1 MTRLKRLLHHA
12 KYLFENSKQ
21 APTPSLPG
29 GMPGRKECGFRG
41 KLPQSVGECGKKH
54 FLYAVDPESSLDVG
68 MRWPIRDGM
77 SQTAYDQLW
86 RKCEELVGDDFVI
99 FDSLERPEFLPEG

>member
-1 MTRLKRLLHHA
+1 MTRLTRLLHQA
-12 KYLFENSKQ
+12 KDQIINLKQ
-21 APTPSLPG
+21 APTPAFAV
-29 GMPGRKECGFRG
+29 GMPWKKERGLRG
-41 KLPQSVGECGKKH
+41 KLAQKDVKCSRKH

-77 SQTAYDQLW
+77 SQTEYDRLW

-99 FDSLERPEFLPEG
+99 FDSLERPEFLAKR